1 MQSKSLPAG
10 KAWGGRFAQA
20 TAPSAERFTT
30 SFPFDQR
37 LYREDIAASIVHCRM
52 LAKQK
57 IIPRQDAKQI
67 ISGLKQIEKEFEQG
81 TFPASPSDEDI
92 HMAVERRLYE
102 LVGSVAGKL
111 HTARSRNDQV
121 AVDLRLYLRREA
133 RKIDHEI
140 RKLQKVLASV
150 ARKELKT
157 VMPGFTHLQ
166 PAQPVLLAHHL
177 LAYAFMLQRDRER
190 LLGQFG
196 RMNTLPL
203 GSGALAGTTFPVDRE
218 WVARQLGFT
227 SIHENSM
234 DAVSDRDFVAEFL
247 FFAALVGVHLSRLAE
262 DFIFWANPLL
272 GFVELPERF
281 STGSSMMP
289 QKQNPDVFELI
300 RAKCGRLFGNLINLL
315 TVLKGLP
322 MAYNRDL
329 QEDKEPVFDSVDT
342 LNTALPVLSEMLPK
356 IRFCRARMA
365 EAARHGYLLATEVA
379 DYLTSRGVPFR
390 EAHEIVGRM
399 VRFCVEKQKRLED
412 LSLEEFRSFSSRF
425 EQDVYDWLT
434 PEAAIA
440 RRRAP
445 GGTAES
451 NIARQLRRLGL

>member
-81 TFPASPSDEDI
+81 TFRASPSDEDI

-150 ARKELKT
+150 ARKEIKT

-177 LAYAFMLQRDRER
+177 LAYAFMLERDRER
-190 LLGQFG
+190 LHDQLG

-203 GSGALAGTTFPVDRE
+203 GCGALAGTTFPVDRE

-227 SIHENSM
+227 SMHENSM

-262 DFIFWANPLL
+262 DFILWANPLL
-272 GFVELPERF
+272 AFVELPERF

-329 QEDKEPVFDSVDT
+329 QEDKEPIFDSVDT